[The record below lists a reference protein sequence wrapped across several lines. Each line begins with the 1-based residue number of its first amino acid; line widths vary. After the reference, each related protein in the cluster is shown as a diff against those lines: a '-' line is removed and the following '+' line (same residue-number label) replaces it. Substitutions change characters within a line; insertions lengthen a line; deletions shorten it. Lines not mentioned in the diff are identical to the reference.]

1 MIKNIIFGLIALI
14 FINWIFNISALNK
27 LEKRY
32 DKALK
37 EHKKLLIDDSLNQ
50 VKLDSLTIVFNRLN
64 N

>member
-1 MIKNIIFGLIALI
+1 MFGIITLV

-50 VKLDSLTIVFNRLN
+50 VKLDSLTIVFNELN

>member
-1 MIKNIIFGLIALI
+1 MFGIITLV

>member
-1 MIKNIIFGLIALI
+1 MFGIITLV
-14 FINWIFNISALNK
+14 FINWIFNISALSK

>member
-1 MIKNIIFGLIALI
+1 MIKNIIFGLIALV
-14 FINWIFNISALNK
+14 FINWIFNKSALNK

-50 VKLDSLTIVFNRLN
+50 VKLDSLTIVFNELN